1 MTTSTFSCN
10 TSALVSY
17 TDMGKVTLEG
27 GIGPANQ
34 LNVAGG
40 SEGGETWSASTQIVG
55 SAFGVV
61 IQGTTGATNT
71 LLGPPIY
78 ATRIADLSL
87 DTMPVTMN
95 GSALPSPGNNTFI
108 VNDLS
113 LTGIQNVTVNAHKS
127 QMLDAKHDTIT
138 VNSSQINADNVV
150 VANNGVEQN
159 QISNLE
165 DVTLSPLSQTGPWPL
180 IPYTVAAAI
189 TNPGDKLTV
198 NLYGGN
204 NVVQVNSTA
213 GPGGT
218 IIDAD
223 TGDGQVGN
231 NQFTV
236 GNAGDPFGLDN
247 IQGPLS
253 IDAGNGTGN
262 SIKFTEATA
271 YAGDTLTLTNNSLI
285 RYSPSAVWGIPAP
298 KGAGYKP
305 IPAHT
310 RYPFTISYKATGGA
324 LRRYCCQRQHA
335 RHTGHRTRYHHGQ
348 RHHLCRFHAGR
359 QQRHDQHGDRSSNRL
374 GIDSGPGDHRL

>member
-1 MTTSTFSCN
+1 MDGDSFLGDTFNVEATHAGATVVIDSSSGNAGSGTSTVNITPTAKGIGDLAGPLTVTNFGDSTTNLLIDDRSDSQSQTYNMTTSTFSCN

-61 IQGTTGATNT
+61 IQGTTGTNT

-113 LTGIQNVTVNAHKS
+113 LTGIQNVTVNAHES

-180 IPYTVAAAI
+180 IPYTVAAASPI
-189 TNPGDKLTV
+189 R
-198 NLYGGN
+198 
-204 NVVQVNSTA
+204 
-213 GPGGT
+213 
-218 IIDAD
+218 
-223 TGDGQVGN
+223 
-231 NQFTV
+231 
-236 GNAGDPFGLDN
+236 
-247 IQGPLS
+247 
-253 IDAGNGTGN
+253 
-262 SIKFTEATA
+262 AT
-271 YAGDTLTLTNNSLI
+271 S
-285 RYSPSAVWGIPAP
+285 
-298 KGAGYKP
+298 
-305 IPAHT
+305 
-310 RYPFTISYKATGGA
+310 
-324 LRRYCCQRQHA
+324 
-335 RHTGHRTRYHHGQ
+335 
-348 RHHLCRFHAGR
+348 
-359 QQRHDQHGDRSSNRL
+359 
-374 GIDSGPGDHRL
+374 